1 MKNIDPEKLQSSIT
15 MVLEAWDVP
24 VLAGTP
30 TAVVASVT
38 RAHELGKPVLEVL
51 AAKAAACRLEGKKSS
66 KAQVASALRLW
77 HQCATLVLDYAVV
90 KKPVTDQAGPCK
102 MSVGV

>member
-38 RAHELGKPVLEVL
+38 RAHVLGKPVLEVL
-51 AAKAAACRLEGKKSS
+51 AAKAAACRLEEKEKRAA
-66 KAQVASALRLW
+66 KRRW
-77 HQCATLVLDYAVV
+77 HLL
-90 KKPVTDQAGPCK
+90 
-102 MSVGV
+102 